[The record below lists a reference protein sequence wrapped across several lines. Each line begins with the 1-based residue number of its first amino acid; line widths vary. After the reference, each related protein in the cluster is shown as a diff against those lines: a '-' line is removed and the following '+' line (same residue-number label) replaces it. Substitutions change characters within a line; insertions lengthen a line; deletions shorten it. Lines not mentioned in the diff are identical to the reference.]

1 MAKNRFIVDFL
12 FGAKKQGSFDKTFSA
27 VSNSVKSL
35 TKTVAG
41 VAATYVSAQALK
53 SVSLSA
59 LESASSLEGYRS
71 TLNVVMKDQKKA
83 AQMMAWAV
91 DFANKTP
98 FETDSIVE
106 ATVRLQSY
114 GIDAQKT
121 MTQIGD
127 MAGVMNKDIMQ
138 AVEAVADAQTGELE
152 RLKEFGITKA
162 MIEAKGAELYKNQT
176 IVNNKGQIVDQ
187 KKFNDALFALME
199 ERFKGGMEIQAKSY
213 KGIMSTITGVW
224 KTGLANMAGISGTG
238 EIIEGS
244 AFDAAKEGLSWVAT
258 KMQNMANAGTFEQ
271 IGRKIGGVVQT
282 GVKYGTKVISVAKK
296 IKDSV
301 ADTAKTIAARLEP
314 MRPLFDGI
322 AEKATSLGRKITDGF
337 TRAGPQIKTLAET
350 YIPPAIEMV
359 GKLADAALNVADF
372 VVNNWSSISP
382 IIKGVATSFVAFKAM
397 NGVTSL
403 IGKARGLIDIFKTVK
418 SIAGVAGKIK
428 ALGAA
433 FKGFS
438 GIATLLTSPIGQI
451 ALVLGVIVTVCILI
465 YKNADKIKAAFSN
478 LGDWIIAKVQPAVD
492 WLNGAAD
499 WVVEKWNQAVQTVK
513 GWGATIS
520 DAFQKFGDW
529 IASLF
534 SGIWDGLVS
543 GFKGVINFF
552 ISGINALIGGANK
565 LLSVKIPD
573 WIPGGGKTVGIQLP
587 TIPMLAKGGIA
598 TKPTLAMVG
607 EGRENEA
614 ILPLSKL
621 QSLLRGGSLASTM
634 KSLIRRPAAVAGGG
648 TTYQYSPQIVF
659 NGGDKQEHEEVL
671 ESDKKRFDRWA
682 KEREEYDRR
691 TRLKPKNKGA

>member
-35 TKTVAG
+35 TKTVAA
-41 VAATYVSAQALK
+41 VATTYVSAQALK
-53 SVSLSA
+53 SVSMSA

-359 GKLADAALNVADF
+359 GKLADAALNVAQF
-372 VVNNWSSISP
+372 VMDNWSMISP
-382 IIKGVATSFVAFKAM
+382 IVKGIATSFVAFKAM

-403 IGKARGLIDIFKTVK
+403 IGKAKGLIDIFKTIK
-418 SIAGVAGKIK
+418 SIAGFAGKIK

-451 ALVLGVIVTVCILI
+451 ALVLGAVVTACILI
-465 YKNADKIKAAFSN
+465 YKNADKIKAAFSKM
-478 LGDWIIAKVQPAVD
+478 GDWIIAKVQPVVSFLNNLSSSVSAV
-492 WLNGAAD
+492 
-499 WVVEKWNQAVQTVK
+499 
-513 GWGATIS
+513 
-520 DAFQKFGDW
+520 FQEMGTR
-529 IASLF
+529 IQSIF

-552 ISGINALIGGANK
+552 ISGINTLIGGANK

-607 EGRENEA
+607 EGKEHEA

-621 QSLLRGGSLASTM
+621 QGLLNGGNLASMM

-691 TRLKPKNKGA
+691 TRLKPKK

>member
-35 TKTVAG
+35 TKTVAA
-41 VAATYVSAQALK
+41 VATTYVSAQALK
-53 SVSLSA
+53 SVSMSA

-83 AQMMAWAV
+83 AQTMAWAV

-98 FETDSIVE
+98 FETDSVVE

-187 KKFNDALFALME
+187 QKFNDALFALME
-199 ERFKGGMEIQAKSY
+199 DRFKGGMEIQAKSY
-213 KGIMSTITGVW
+213 KGLMSTISGVW

-337 TRAGPQIKTLAET
+337 TRAGPQIKVLAET
-350 YIPPAIEMV
+350 YLPPAIEMV

-382 IIKGVATSFVAFKAM
+382 IMKGVATSFVAFKAM
-397 NGVTSL
+397 NGITSL
-403 IGKARGLIDIFKTVK
+403 IGKAKGLIDIFKTIK
-418 SIAGVAGKIK
+418 SIAGFAGKIK

-499 WVVEKWNQAVQTVK
+499 WAVEKWNQAVQTVK

-552 ISGINALIGGANK
+552 ISGINTLIGGANK

-573 WIPGGGKTVGIQLP
+573 WIPGGGKTVGIQIP
-587 TIPMLAKGGIA
+587 TIPMLAQGGIA

-634 KSLIRRPAAVAGGG
+634 KSLIRRPAAATGGS

-682 KEREEYDRR
+682 KEREEYERR
-691 TRLKPKNKGA
+691 TRLKPKK

>member
-1 MAKNRFIVDFL
+1 MAKNRFFVDFL
-12 FGAKKQGSFDKTFSA
+12 FGAKKHGSFDKTFSA
-27 VSNSVKSL
+27 VSSSVKSL

-121 MTQIGD
+121 MTRIGD

-187 KKFNDALFALME
+187 QKFNDALFALME

-258 KMQNMANAGTFEQ
+258 KMQSMADSGTFEQ
-271 IGRKIGGVVQT
+271 IGRKIGGAVQT
-282 GVKYGTKVISVAKK
+282 GVKYGKKVLDVAKR

-301 ADTAKTIAARLEP
+301 GDTIRTISAKLEP
-314 MRPLFDGI
+314 LRPTFESI
-322 AEKATSLGRKITDGF
+322 QNKAVSLGRKLTDGF
-337 TRAGPQIKTLAET
+337 TRAGPPIKAFAER
-350 YIPPAIEMV
+350 YIPKAVEAV
-359 GKLADAALNVADF
+359 AKLADKAMSFANFIADH
-372 VVNNWSSISP
+372 WGIISDVL
-382 IIKGVATSFVAFKAM
+382 KGVAAGFIAFKAM
-397 NGVTSL
+397 KGFSN
-403 IGKARGLIDIFKTVK
+403 IFGKAKQMVEIFQGIKG
-418 SIAGVAGKIK
+418 IAGFAGKIK
-428 ALGAA
+428 GLASA
-433 FKGFS
+433 FKGFK

-451 ALVLGVIVTVCILI
+451 ALVIGVFTAGCILVI
-465 YKNADKIKAAFSN
+465 KNFDKIKAGAAKLGSWIKTGLGGLIDFFKMLRSAIGGGFQLAWTDLKN
-478 LGDWIIAKVQPAVD
+478 LGSSIAS
-492 WLNGAAD
+492 G
-499 WVVEKWNQAVQTVK
+499 
-513 GWGATIS
+513 
-520 DAFQKFGDW
+520 FQKFRDW

-552 ISGINALIGGANK
+552 IKGINTLIGGANK

-607 EGRENEA
+607 EGKEHEA

-621 QSLLRGGSLASTM
+621 QSLIQRARGNGG
-634 KSLIRRPAAVAGGG
+634 GGG
-648 TTYQYSPQIVF
+648 TVYHYNPHIEV
-659 NGGDKQEHEEVL
+659 NGGKPEDVERIMAE
-671 ESDKKRFDRWA
+671 DKKRFEKWR
-682 KEREEYDRR
+682 KEQEEYERR
-691 TRLKPKNKGA
+691 TRIKPKPKLA

>member
-27 VSNSVKSL
+27 VSSSVKSL
-35 TKTVAG
+35 TKTIAG

-53 SVSLSA
+53 SVSMSA

-83 AQMMAWAV
+83 AQTMAWAV

-121 MTQIGD
+121 MTRIGD

-187 KKFNDALFALME
+187 EKFNNALFVLME

-213 KGIMSTITGVW
+213 KGLMSTISGVW

-244 AFDAAKEGLSWVAT
+244 AFDAAKDGLSWVAD
-258 KMQNMANAGTFEQ
+258 KMQEMANAGTFEQ
-271 IGRKIGGVVQT
+271 IGQKIGSAVQT
-282 GVKYGTKVISVAKK
+282 GVKYGKKVIDVAKK
-296 IKDSV
+296 MKDSV
-301 ADTAKTIAARLEP
+301 TDTARTIAAKLEP
-314 MRPLFDGI
+314 MRPLFEGI

-337 TRAGPQIKTLAET
+337 TRAGPSIKTFAET
-350 YIPPAIEMV
+350 YIPKAVEAV
-359 GKLADAALNVADF
+359 AKLADKAMSFANFIIDH
-372 VVNNWSSISP
+372 WDIIGP
-382 IIKGVATSFVAFKAM
+382 IIKGVVAGFLAFKGLNALSST
-397 NGVTSL
+397 V
-403 IGKARGLIDIFKTVK
+403 GKLKQFADVFRTIKGISGF
-418 SIAGVAGKIK
+418 AGKIK
-428 ALGAA
+428 GLASA
-433 FKGFS
+433 FKGFK

-451 ALVLGVIVTVCILI
+451 ALILGVIVTVCILI
-465 YKNADKIKAAFSN
+465 YKNADKIKASFDKWGES
-478 LGDWIIAKVQPAVD
+478 IIAKIQPAVD

-499 WVVEKWNQAVQTVK
+499 WVVEKWGQAVDSFKKLGPKIEEILRTMGENVK
-513 GWGATIS
+513 T
-520 DAFQKFGDW
+520 F
-529 IASLF
+529 F
-534 SGIWDGLVS
+534 SGIWEGLVN
-543 GFKGVINFF
+543 GFKGFVNIF
-552 ISGINALIGGANK
+552 ISGINTIIGGFNK
-565 LLSVKIPD
+565 LSFTAPD
-573 WIPGGGKTVGIQLP
+573 WVPGLGGKTIGFNLP
-587 TIPMLAKGGIA
+587 TIPMLANGGIA

-607 EGRENEA
+607 EGKEHEA

-621 QSLLRGGSLASTM
+621 QSLLQNNSLAATM
-634 KSLIRRPAAVAGGG
+634 RNMISRPAAAAGTGAV
-648 TTYQYSPQIVF
+648 YQYSPQIVF
-659 NGGDKQEHEEVL
+659 NGGDKSEHEEVL
-671 ESDKKRFDRWA
+671 ENDKKRFDRWA

-691 TRLKPKNKGA
+691 TRLKPKK

>member
-53 SVSLSA
+53 NVSMSA

-121 MTQIGD
+121 MTKIGD

-176 IVNNKGQIVDQ
+176 IINNKGQIVDQ
-187 KKFNDALFALME
+187 EKFNDALFALME
-199 ERFKGGMEIQAKSY
+199 DRFKGGMEIQAKSY

-397 NGVTSL
+397 SGVTSL
-403 IGKARGLIDIFKTVK
+403 IGKAKGLIDIFKTVK

-451 ALVLGVIVTVCILI
+451 ALVLGAVVTACILI
-465 YKNADKIKAAFSN
+465 YKNADKIKAAFSKM
-478 LGDWIIAKVQPAVD
+478 GDWIIAKVQPVVSFLNNLSSSVSAV
-492 WLNGAAD
+492 
-499 WVVEKWNQAVQTVK
+499 
-513 GWGATIS
+513 
-520 DAFQKFGDW
+520 FQEMGTR
-529 IASLF
+529 IQSIF

-552 ISGINALIGGANK
+552 ISGINTLISGANK

-587 TIPMLAKGGIA
+587 TIPMLAQGGIA

-691 TRLKPKNKGA
+691 TRLKPKK